1 MKKGSVVSAKNEF
14 EKKNVQFCMIYF
26 FFRLKDDSDTPMLLK
41 LKDWPPSEDI
51 ANYMPRRF
59 NDIINTYPLHEY
71 THR

>member
-1 MKKGSVVSAKNEF
+1 
-14 EKKNVQFCMIYF
+14 MIYF